1 MRSDARRRVMGRA
14 HPRSMKIEYLHLDF
28 LSKQMGPFQPLARY
42 SYLTLPPLKKRR
54 SPGWGSPS
62 VPT

>member
-1 MRSDARRRVMGRA
+1 
-14 HPRSMKIEYLHLDF
+14 MKIEYLHLDF

-42 SYLTLPPLKKRR
+42 SYLTFPPLKKRR